1 MDFHLLFDSSLFIQ
15 AHFYFAIAAFLI
27 GAFQLLRKKGTTPHK
42 ILGRIWVVMMFIICL
57 TSFWIKEVMPNG
69 IFWGYSPIH
78 LLSVF
83 VIIQISLG
91 VHFARVGNISGHKKC
106 MTYTYV
112 GGLLIAGAF
121 TFYPSILFYKIWVEP
136 VANLIS

>member
-1 MDFHLLFDSSLFIQ
+1 
-15 AHFYFAIAAFLI
+15 
-27 GAFQLLRKKGTTPHK
+27 
-42 ILGRIWVVMMFIICL
+42 MFIICL

-121 TFYPSILFYKIWVEP
+121 TFYPSRLLYKIWVEP

>member
-15 AHFYFAIAAFLI
+15 AHFYFAIAAFLT
-27 GAFQLLRKKGTTPHK
+27 GAFQLLRKKGTTSHK
-42 ILGRIWVVMMFIICL
+42 ILGKIWVVMMFIICL

-91 VHFARVGNISGHKKC
+91 VHFARVGNILGHKKC

-121 TFYPSILFYKIWVEP
+121 TFYPDRLLYKIF
-136 VANLIS
+136 IG